1 MRVTLRHLQIF
12 SEVAKQ
18 LSISKA
24 AHALGVTQP
33 AVSQQIAQLEKILGV
48 NVIEIIGRK
57 VFLTEHGQR
66 ILKQA
71 NFIARE
77 VENLALL
84 VDEQDEDL
92 NGKLRLT
99 VSEAM
104 QALAIKLLG
113 EFYKFHPKI
122 HLEINTVEGSD
133 RLTALHQNATDLC
146 LVTNVPVSSKFDV
159 LPMHEVD
166 VVVVVAGNSPLAAN
180 PKKVNIRE
188 LARENLIISRYHQLT
203 LKNLNH
209 IIAEQNEE
217 TRILMFNNIEMIK
230 RATMA
235 GLGYSAIPDIMIER
249 ELAEGSLVQ
258 LDVKGFPAA
267 HQISMVSLKG
277 RQLSKTAEAFKTFV
291 AKEGQKIITGA

>member
-1 MRVTLRHLQIF
+1 MRVTLRHLEIF

-33 AVSQQIAQLEKILGV
+33 AVSQQISQLEKILGV

-57 VFLTEHGQR
+57 VFLTDQGQR

-71 NFIARE
+71 NFIARQ

-104 QALAIKLLG
+104 QATAIKLLG
-113 EFYKFHPKI
+113 HFYQDNPKI
-122 HLEINTVEGSD
+122 HLEINTVEGND
-133 RLTALHQNATDLC
+133 RLSSLHQNATDIC

-159 LPMHEVD
+159 TPLQPID
-166 VVVVVAGNSPLAAN
+166 VIVVVAKDHPLAKN
-180 PKKVNIRE
+180 PTKVSVRE
-188 LARENLIISRYHQLT
+188 LAKENLIISRHHQLT

-209 IIAEQNEE
+209 VIAEQNEA
-217 TRILMFNNIEMIK
+217 TRILEFNNIEMIK
-230 RATMA
+230 RAVLE
-235 GLGYSAIPDIMIER
+235 GLGYAAIPNIMIEK
-249 ELAEGSLVQ
+249 ELQSGDLVE
-258 LDVKGFPAA
+258 LKVKSFPTQ
-267 HQISMVSLKG
+267 HTICMVALKG
-277 RQLSKTAEAFKTFV
+277 RQLSKTAEAFKEFV
-291 AKEGQKIITGA
+291 SHDGKKLINI